1 MGYKNFKNRRL
12 MERVEQIKKKVEA
25 LVNEA
30 IELLEANYDMDT
42 IDTDS
47 CAYVTMMDLN
57 SALME
62 VEYLDEEGLK
72 TEEL

>member
-1 MGYKNFKNRRL
+1 
-12 MERVEQIKKKVEA
+12 MERVEQIREKVEA

-42 IDTDS
+42 VDDDN
-47 CAYVTMMDLN
+47 CAYMTMMYLN

-62 VEYLDEEGLK
+62 VDCLDEEGLK
-72 TEEL
+72 TEE

>member
-1 MGYKNFKNRRL
+1 
-12 MERVEQIKKKVEA
+12 MERVEQIKEKVEA

-42 IDTDS
+42 IDTDNY
-47 CAYVTMMDLN
+47 AYMTMMDLN

-72 TEEL
+72 IEKV